1 MINIISLPY
10 KKDYPG
16 GPGTFIEN
24 LTNELKD
31 VGIEIVNRYYKGQV
45 IIVIVY
51 FNIIKL
57 VIAKFI
63 LGKKII
69 LRLDGVN
76 MYSKPSTLKVKFQF
90 LTTLLIYKYLADAI
104 IFQSN
109 YSKLSAIN
117 LFGGINKRSRLILNG
132 VRTKPIQFK
141 GNVKKDKHIKLVY
154 WASTLSYHNF
164 QNAKII
170 LEAIKND
177 YSIDFT
183 LIGGNLKSDY
193 DISAYNSCEGIK
205 YLGALNRNEIYNIG
219 DQFDIFVMF
228 KGSPC
233 PNALLEANSLGLPIV
248 APDLQ
253 GNKEL
258 VINDSGIIF
267 KSDYEIPKGEEFIK
281 SIELVIEN
289 LEYYKNKA
297 YDNYKNNFTSKI
309 MSDNYLTFMKE
320 VLEK

>member
-10 KKDYPG
+10 NKDYPG

-24 LTNELKD
+24 LTNELTD
-31 VGIEIVNRYYKGQV
+31 VGIEVVNKYYKGQV

-51 FNIIKL
+51 FNIFKL
-57 VIAKFI
+57 FIAKFI

-69 LRLDGVN
+69 LRLDGVY
-76 MYSKPSTLKVKFQF
+76 MYKKSSSIKVKFQF
-90 LTTLLIYKYLADAI
+90 LTTLLIYKYLANAI

-109 YSKLSAIN
+109 YSKLSAID
-117 LFGGINKRSRLILNG
+117 LFGSSNNKSRLILNG
-132 VRTKPIQFK
+132 VRTKPLQFK
-141 GNVKKDKHIKLVY
+141 EDVEKDKHIKLVY
-154 WASTLSYHNF
+154 WASSLSYHNF

-170 LEAIKND
+170 LEAIKSN

-183 LIGGNLKSDY
+183 LIGGDLNSDY
-193 DISAYNSCEGIK
+193 DISAYNSCEEIK
-205 YLGALNRNEIYNIG
+205 YLGQLDRDEIYHIG

-267 KSDYEIPKGEEFIK
+267 KSDYEIPKGEEFIN

-297 YDNYKNNFTSKI
+297 YNNYKNNFTSKI
-309 MSDNYLTFMKE
+309 MSENYLTFIKE